1 MIIYINQNLK
11 PLICLGNIITKIEND
26 NKISNELK
34 DNFIDAYNNIPN
46 NTRIQFHNK
55 YYREYVMES
64 VEQYYIEEMF
74 WLMMKN
80 LL

>member
-1 MIIYINQNLK
+1 MR
-11 PLICLGNIITKIEND
+11 KIEKD
-26 NKISNELK
+26 DKISNKLK

-46 NTRIQFHNK
+46 KTRIQFHNK
-55 YYREYVMES
+55 YYREYVMEP
-64 VEQYYIEEMF
+64 VEQYHIEKMF